1 MTTTNTTTTNTT
13 TTNTT
18 NTNTTNTTTNTT
30 NTTNTTSVINFVTP
44 ADLLKDLH
52 ADMMEKAKAFFHLDD
67 NTVTAAAKAAAAE
80 SMNKATAAYNEAV
93 KCAAYDLA
101 IASDSPIGYICRA
114 RKYTALHPNKDRK
127 SGAVGTR
134 ALSTRFDLL
143 DFLKYATEK
152 KVEGIQTDNLTSSLK
167 NLAAHMRLLVD
178 HTSNHG
184 YDAHAK
190 KALISAA
197 RNCLYKEV
205 MSLSGIEG
213 LRARDNDVVALAYC
227 ITRAKELNQFADI
240 TAATVCPFIMDMF
253 NAQLAGVKWSVE
265 VKTANK

>member
-1 MTTTNTTTTNTT
+1 MTTTNTTTS
-13 TTNTT
+13 
-18 NTNTTNTTTNTT
+18 
-30 NTTNTTSVINFVTP
+30 TTSTVINFVAP

-52 ADMMEKAKAFFHLDD
+52 ADMMEKAKAYFHLDD
-67 NTVTAAAKAAAAE
+67 NKVTAAVKAAAGE
-80 SMNKATAAYNEAV
+80 SMDKATAAYNEAV
-93 KCAAYDLA
+93 KLAAYDLA

-114 RKYTALHPNKDRK
+114 RRYTTLHPNKDRK

-134 ALSTRFDLL
+134 AVTARFDLM

-152 KVEGIQTDNLTSSLK
+152 KVEGLPADLASSLK
-167 NLAAHMRLLVD
+167 TLASHMRLLVD
-178 HTSNHG
+178 HTSNHS
-184 YDAHAK
+184 YDDHAK
-190 KALISAA
+190 KVLIPAA

-205 MSLSGIEG
+205 MALSGIEG

-240 TAATVCPFIMDMF
+240 TAASICPFIMDMF
-253 NAQLAGVKWSVE
+253 NAQLNGAKWSVE